1 MTDEVDPYVKRTTD
15 ELDTMWQE
23 LAKVEIIAIQ
33 SASTSNTMAA
43 RLRAYEQKLF
53 RLEGENVDLR
63 ALVARLEAQLDTV

>member
-1 MTDEVDPYVKRTTD
+1 MTDDVDPFTKRTTD

-33 SASTSNTMAA
+33 SATTASTMAA

-53 RLEGENVDLR
+53 RLEGENIDLR
-63 ALVARLEAQLDTV
+63 ALVARLEEQQKE